1 MDISIS
7 GNQDVDYQYI
17 RISVRRT
24 PYGGKNK
31 PDVLIA

>member
-17 RISVRRT
+17 RIS
-24 PYGGKNK
+24 GKNK